1 MSDFF
6 GLRVALSSLY
16 AQRRGLEVTGHN
28 VANVNTEGYSR
39 QRVGLQAAGASTV
52 PALHARWEGA
62 GAGVDVTGVDR
73 LRDQFL
79 EARALVEHSVD
90 SRLRQSQQLM
100 ARAELVFAE
109 PGPNGLQAELSEF
122 WAGWGDVANQPTD
135 LAARAQI
142 LERSKTLATSFNRAR
157 DELSTLWGSSVEQL
171 QVTVS
176 DVNATAARIAEL
188 NGAIER
194 AVRSDMS
201 PNDLAD
207 QRDLLALRLA
217 QAIGATVRPGEAG
230 VVDVFLGGTA
240 LVRGARS
247 EALQVAVPDGTSVA
261 NADQPGQGVQVQWA
275 KDGYPAMVSGGRA
288 GGLLDGINRVLPIT
302 RADIDGIAQVLVD
315 VVNVQQADGFDLD
328 GLPGAPLLSWDLD
341 TGMAMEISDPRRIAA
356 AAEPPGP
363 AGGGAPTPSADGR
376 NALRMAGLATAPTG
390 PDRAYRSFIVAFGVE
405 TQAVNR
411 QVDIQA
417 NITAQIDAVRDA
429 ESGVNLDEE
438 MANMVAYQHAYS
450 AASRLL
456 TAVDEMLETLIRGTG
471 VVGR

>member
-28 VANVNTEGYSR
+28 VANVNTDGYSR
-39 QRVGLQAAGASTV
+39 QRVGLQAAGANTV
-52 PALHARWEGA
+52 PALHSTWKGG

-90 SRLRQSQQLM
+90 SRLRQSQQIM
-100 ARAELVFAE
+100 ARTELVFAE
-109 PGPNGLQAELSEF
+109 PGPNGLQAGLAEF
-122 WAGWGDVANQPTD
+122 WAGWGDIANQPTD

-142 LERSKTLATSFNRAR
+142 LERSKALATAFNRSR
-157 DELSTLWGSSVEQL
+157 DELATLWGSSVEQL
-171 QVTVS
+171 RVTVD
-176 DVNATAARIAEL
+176 DVNATAARVAEL
-188 NGAIER
+188 NAAIER
-194 AVRSDMS
+194 AVKSGLS

-207 QRDLLALRLA
+207 QRDLLVMHLA
-217 QAIGATVRPGEAG
+217 ETVGATVRPGKAG
-230 VVDVFLGGTA
+230 LVDVFVGGTA

-247 EALQVAVPDGTSVA
+247 ESLQLAVPTGTTVA
-261 NADQPGQGVQVQWA
+261 NADQPGQSVQVQWA
-275 KDGYPAMVSGGRA
+275 KDGYPAMVGGGQA
-288 GGLLDGINRVLPIT
+288 GGLLDGVNRVLPAT
-302 RADIDGIAQVLVD
+302 RTGIDDIAQNLVGL
-315 VVNVQQADGFDLD
+315 VNGQQAAGYDLD
-328 GLPGAPLLSWDLD
+328 GLPGQPLLSWDPV
-341 TGMAMEISDPRRIAA
+341 TGVGVLIADPARIAA
-356 AAEPPGP
+356 AAEAPAPGP
-363 AGGGAPTPSADGR
+363 SVDGR
-376 NALRMAGLATAPTG
+376 NALRMAELAADPAG
-390 PDRAYRSFIVAFGVE
+390 PDQAYRSFIVAFGVE

-411 QVDIQA
+411 QVSIQA
-417 NITAQIDAVRDA
+417 DITAQIDAVRDA

-450 AASRLL
+450 ASARLL

>member
-1 MSDFF
+1 VSDFF

-79 EARALVEHSVD
+79 ESRALVEHSVD
-90 SRLRQSQQLM
+90 SRLRQSQQVM
-100 ARAELVFAE
+100 ARSELVFAE
-109 PGPNGLQAELSEF
+109 PGPNGLQAELAEF
-122 WAGWGDVANQPTD
+122 WAGWGDIANQPTD
-135 LAARAQI
+135 LAARSQI
-142 LERSKTLATSFNRAR
+142 LERSKTLATSFNRTR
-157 DELSTLWGSSVEQL
+157 DELGTLWGASAEQL
-171 QVTVS
+171 KVTVD
-176 DVNATAARIAEL
+176 DVNATAARVAEL
-188 NGAIER
+188 NAAIER
-194 AVRSDMS
+194 ATKSDLS

-207 QRDLLALRLA
+207 QRDLLALKLA
-217 QAIGATVRPGEAG
+217 QSVGATVRPGEAG
-230 VVDVFLGGTA
+230 VVDVYLGGTA
-240 LVRGARS
+240 LVRGSRA
-247 EALQVAVPDGTSVA
+247 ETLQVSVPDGTSVA
-261 NADQPGQGVQVQWA
+261 NADQKGQAVQIQWA

-288 GGLLDGINRVLPIT
+288 GGLLDGLNRVLPAT
-302 RADIDGIAQVLVD
+302 RAGIDQIAKSVAD
-315 VVNVQQADGFDLD
+315 VVNAQQAQGYDLGGTEGGPLFGWD
-328 GLPGAPLLSWDLD
+328 TPPRTGL
-341 TGMAMEISDPRRIAA
+341 TVQISDPARIAA
-356 AAEPPGP
+356 AAEPPNGGP
-363 AGGGAPTPSADGR
+363 SVDGR
-376 NALRMAGLATAPTG
+376 NALRMGDLAAKPTG
-390 PDRAYRSFIVAFGVE
+390 PDQAYRSFIVALGVE
-405 TQAVNR
+405 TQAINR

-417 NITAQIDAVRDA
+417 NITGQVDAVRDA